1 MATVQPSES
10 PSRIASPKLL
20 ITTLTAVLTIISGAQ
35 LWAQSSTV
43 LHAFSGSDG
52 IEPWAGVTLDSAG
65 NLYGTTALGGAT
77 NPNCPGEGSDS
88 GCGTV
93 YKLTHRGSAW
103 TLAQLYNFHGGSDS
117 AYPTS
122 SVVFGPGGALYGTTQ
137 GAPPSINGAPT
148 CSQNGC
154 GSVFRLTPP
163 ATVCKSVSCPWT
175 KTTVYS
181 FRGGVDGSLPG
192 LGSVVFDAV
201 GNLYGTTQTGGAYG
215 AGTVYEIAAAG
226 GGWTETVL
234 YSFSGHDDGGT
245 PVGGVVFDS
254 SGNLYGT
261 TASGGSF
268 GWGTVF
274 KLSPSATGWTE
285 TVLHTFVNTSN
296 GSNPD
301 GGSPQA
307 SLVFHNNLL
316 YGTTAYGPGNDY
328 LGTVF
333 VVNPA
338 EQGGYFATV
347 NGFLYLG
354 GVQAPGPLGPVTL
367 DAAGNVYGSQYE
379 SGSGSGGIYEIV
391 WAPPTFPILGLL
403 NFNGDNG
410 DGPVGNVVFDAHGN
424 LYGTASAVGPNYGG
438 VVWELTP

>member
-1 MATVQPSES
+1 MTRVQPSES
-10 PSRIASPKLL
+10 PSCFASLKLVV
-20 ITTLTAVLTIISGAQ
+20 TALTVVLTIITGAQ
-35 LWAQSSTV
+35 LWAQAGTV
-43 LHAFSGSDG
+43 LHAFSGPDG
-52 IEPWAGVTLDSAG
+52 IEPWAGVTLDSVG
-65 NLYGTTALGGAT
+65 NLYGTTAAGGAS
-77 NPNCPGEGSDS
+77 NPDCPAGISDS

-93 YKLTHRGSAW
+93 YKLTHKGSAW
-103 TLAQLYNFHGGSDS
+103 TLAQLYNFKGGSDS
-117 AYPTS
+117 AYPIS
-122 SVVFGPGGALYGTTQ
+122 SVVFGPDGALYGTTQ
-137 GAPPSINGAPT
+137 GAPPYIYGPT
-148 CSQNGC
+148 SCTQNGC

-175 KTTVYS
+175 KTTLYS
-181 FRGGVDGSLPG
+181 FTGGVDGSLPG
-192 LGSVVFDAV
+192 LGSLVFDAS
-201 GNLYGTTQTGGAYG
+201 GNIYGTTQFGGAYG
-215 AGTVYEIAAAG
+215 AGVVYEVSRSG
-226 GGWTETVL
+226 SGWTETVL

-245 PVGGVVFDS
+245 PVGGVVFDP

-261 TASGGSF
+261 TEFGGTLND
-268 GWGTVF
+268 GTVF
-274 KLSPSATGWTE
+274 QLSPSASGWSQ
-285 TVLHTFVNTSN
+285 TVLHSFLDQTNGNT
-296 GSNPD
+296 PD
-301 GGSPQA
+301 GAYPQA
-307 SLVFHNNLL
+307 SLVFHNSIL

-354 GVQAPGPLGPVTL
+354 GVQSPGPLGPVTL

-379 SGSGSGGIYEIV
+379 SAGGSGGVYEIV

-403 NFNGDNG
+403 SFNGDNG
-410 DGPVGNVVFDAHGN
+410 DGPVGNIVFDAHGN